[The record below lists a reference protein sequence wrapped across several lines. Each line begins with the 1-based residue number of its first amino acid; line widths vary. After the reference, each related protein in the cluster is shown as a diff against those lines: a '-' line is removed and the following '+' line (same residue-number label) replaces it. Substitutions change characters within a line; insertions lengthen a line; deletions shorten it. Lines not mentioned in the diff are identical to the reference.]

1 MGLELLLEPTTNK
14 KKKKSA
20 VGNGTNTEFLYTKQ
34 QLFIFCQS
42 TSTINKTNYFVRS
55 TILQSKS
62 DLHVKKKI
70 TVETKKSVFTQ
81 KRLNSQK
88 EERRKNYLN

>member
-1 MGLELLLEPTTNK
+1 MDEDLLLEDNRFRAGVMGLELLLEPTTNK

-62 DLHVKKKI
+62 DLHVKKK
-70 TVETKKSVFTQ
+70 S
-81 KRLNSQK
+81 L
-88 EERRKNYLN
+88 